1 MLERFGGEVPK
12 SLEDLTSLAG
22 VGRKTANVIRGNIYH
37 EPSIVVD
44 THVKRIS
51 KKLGLT
57 REEEPFKVEQDLM
70 KALPK
75 EHWILWNIHLIT
87 LGREIC
93 KAPNP
98 KCGECFLTE
107 YCEDYKKRNRGIK

>member
-1 MLERFGGEVPK
+1 MAQRVKAVAAEAD
-12 SLEDLTSLAG
+12 DLSWIPGTHMRRGRTSS
-22 VGRKTANVIRGNIYH
+22 
-37 EPSIVVD
+37 SIVVD

-57 REEEPFKVEQDLM
+57 KEEEPGKVEQDLM

-75 EHWILWNIHLIT
+75 EHWILWNIQLIT

-93 KAPNP
+93 KAPTP
-98 KCGECFLTE
+98 KCGECFLTG
-107 YCEDYKKRNRGIK
+107 YCQDYKKRKGKSG